1 MKSFLPLSMGL
12 VFLASVSTGSSAQIT
27 TEQFNAGAG
36 GWQGSS
42 SFGGTWTFTGG
53 AARVTFP
60 DTGFI
65 AIPDVGTLS
74 NLPSASGGSF
84 TGNFE
89 AAGIELIGFRFFS
102 ATETPSSV
110 RLVLG
115 GPTSVYQTVFYPT
128 VTGVWQTL
136 AASLQSVQ
144 MGGWTNLNGPE
155 TDFEQV
161 RQNVKYVA
169 IRVDRA
175 GATAR
180 MHGVDEIFLDRL
192 PVAGSLTPSTGTIF
206 ALQGEYLRT
215 NETYRIEAA
224 TNLAGSWSPVASMV
238 ATSRLQLFSIPVDGS
253 ASQTFF
259 RFRGP

>member
-12 VFLASVSTGSSAQIT
+12 VFFASVSTGSSAQIT

-60 DTGFI
+60 DTGFV

-115 GPTSVYQTVFYPT
+115 GPTSVYQTVFYPSG
-128 VTGVWQTL
+128 TGVWQTL

-180 MHGVDEIFLDRL
+180 MHGIDDVFLDRL
-192 PVAGSLTPSTGTIF
+192 PAAGSLAVSTGGLLSLR
-206 ALQGEYLRT
+206 ADYLRSNT
-215 NETYRIEAA
+215 AYQVEAA
-224 TNLAGSWSPVASMV
+224 PEVTGTWSLAQTLV
-238 ATSRLQLFSIPVDGS
+238 ATNSSQSINVTNTAPQ
-253 ASQTFF
+253 AFF
-259 RFRGP
+259 RLRGP